1 MKLFILCVLVA
12 SGFAV
17 PPSTIPRSR
26 SGQNKIV
33 GGEDARP
40 GQFPYQLGLYDV
52 SGIPN
57 EFLCGAIVYATDTM
71 ITAANSILEELVAG
85 NLRLQYDDGTEQS
98 RSVVQIIAHESY
110 NVNTA
115 ENDIALLKVD
125 SSLEFNTYVSGVT
138 LPFQGQ
144 NFSGNAF
151 VSGWRTLSPGG
162 STPGN
167 LQYASVPIVDDETC
181 RSFYGASAIADSMIC
196 AGDGNETTCKGDGGG
211 PMTCGDYLCGI
222 TSFGYECNKFGYP
235 GVKTEVVKSHENSI
249 SRDFNNTS

>member
-1 MKLFILCVLVA
+1 MF
-12 SGFAV
+12 SAV

-71 ITAANSILEELVAG
+71 ITAANC
-85 NLRLQYDDGTEQS
+85 
-98 RSVVQIIAHESY
+98 
-110 NVNTA
+110 
-115 ENDIALLKVD
+115 
-125 SSLEFNTYVSGVT
+125 
-138 LPFQGQ
+138 
-144 NFSGNAF
+144 
-151 VSGWRTLSPGG
+151 
-162 STPGN
+162 N

-235 GVKTEVVKSHENSI
+235 GSHAIAGIEKDSDSQIKAGENAL
-249 SRDFNNTS
+249 